1 MSNRSISKKQ
11 VAAWAAWDAGSAGIN
26 AVATTFV
33 FSVYLTS
40 SGFGTEN
47 HTTQAVSFGM
57 GIAGLLVAL
66 TAPITGQ
73 RADRRGKGTAWLGI
87 FSMIVVAALAAMALV
102 QPTPSYLYF
111 GVFLLGLG
119 TVFSE
124 FASVNYYAMLP
135 RVSTPQTVG
144 RISGLGWASG
154 YFAGIFL
161 LLILNFGLISED
173 ALIPVSRENGL
184 PVRVAMLV
192 AAIWSLL
199 LYLPVLKAVPG
210 RAVPGAD
217 QMERESFIQSYK
229 NLWQTV
235 KTLFHKSPHLLYFL
249 FASAIFRDGLSGVF
263 TYGGMIAATTFGF
276 SSAEVLLF
284 GVAANVVAGIFTFGL
299 GYFDDKFGP
308 KSLMVL
314 SLSSLVIAA
323 LAIFFMHDGGK
334 VVFWVL
340 GLFLCIWVGP
350 AQSACRSFLAR
361 RIPKGNEGE
370 VFGLYQTT
378 GRAATPLAPAM
389 FGFSIWLGGKITGL
403 QNATYFGI
411 LGIGFVL
418 LVGLLLLLPVRA
430 ADARLEHIS
439 HEN

>member
-1 MSNRSISKKQ
+1 M
-11 VAAWAAWDAGSAGIN
+11 AAWAAWDAGSAGIN

-40 SGFGTEN
+40 AGFGTEN
-47 HTTQAVSFGM
+47 HTTQTVSIGM

-87 FSMIVVAALAAMALV
+87 FSMIVVASLAAMAFV
-102 QPTPSYLYF
+102 RPAPGYLYL

-135 RVSTPQTVG
+135 RVSTPATVG
-144 RISGLGWASG
+144 RVSGLGWASG

-161 LLILNFGLISED
+161 LLILNFGLISQD
-173 ALIPVSRENGL
+173 AFVPVPRQNGW
-184 PVRVAMLV
+184 PIRIAMLV
-192 AAIWSLL
+192 AAAWSLV

-210 RAVPGAD
+210 RAVPGAEN
-217 QMERESFIQSYK
+217 MERESFLQSYK
-229 NLWQTV
+229 NLWDTV
-235 KTLFHKSPHLLYFL
+235 KTLYHKSPHLLYFL
-249 FASAIFRDGLSGVF
+249 FASAVFRDGLSGVF

-308 KSLMVL
+308 KTLMVL
-314 SLSSLVIAA
+314 SLTSLVGAA
-323 LAIFFMHDGGK
+323 LAIFFLHNGGK
-334 VVFWVL
+334 AVFWVL

-350 AQSACRSFLAR
+350 AQSASRSFLAR
-361 RIPKGNEGE
+361 RIPEGNEGE

-378 GRAATPLAPAM
+378 GRAATPLAPTM
-389 FGFSIWLGGKITGL
+389 FGVSIWIGGKITGL

-430 ADARLEHIS
+430 KEARLEHIR
-439 HEN
+439 H